1 MKRWLK
7 RSLELRADA
16 YRLHQSMP
24 PHLRK
29 ILKGKRLLLL
39 KEILTDLQYPDVGV
53 VDDIISGFQLTG
65 WAPKT
70 GVFEPDVRR
79 PQLSVDQLIKMAPG
93 INARV
98 IRSVEEAPADQT
110 TDHVWAE
117 TWAEVEKGW
126 LKPASSSK
134 DCSVAKRFG
143 LQQKSKIR
151 MIDDF
156 SVSRINH
163 TYGMRERLRVQA
175 VDELCAYLATL
186 LDDHQLGNL

>member
-1 MKRWLK
+1 M
-7 RSLELRADA
+7 
-16 YRLHQSMP
+16 
-24 PHLRK
+24 
-29 ILKGKRLLLL
+29 
-39 KEILTDLQYPDVGV
+39 
-53 VDDIISGFQLTG
+53 
-65 WAPKT
+65 
-70 GVFEPDVRR
+70 
-79 PQLSVDQLIKMAPG
+79 
-93 INARV
+93 
-98 IRSVEEAPADQT
+98 
-110 TDHVWAE
+110 WAE

-134 DCSVAKRFG
+134 NCSVAKRFG

-186 LDDHQLGNL
+186 LDDHQAGNLPKMKGRTFDLRSAYKQFGVDQWPLRFLASLCEEPGRRPWTIWSNCITFWSHWKCNQFSPRFKRASAHWPHWTGSYLVPLSLMTTQSSVLILKKIM